1 MPEIK
6 LPELKLPG
14 LRDMRADDIKH
25 AISEA
30 RPDVKLSD
38 LDPRGFELPKIDLP
52 RVDLAGAASA
62 AAATVSD
69 RNPLRKKRRSRVPM
83 IVAGL
88 LIAGLGTLAVLNLGW
103 LRTRLSEAFDR
114 IRTRM
119 DAARVDSSLEPVQ
132 LESDRYTG
140 TVGIPIQADSFA
152 DTLPSADPTSLES
165 GSGSANGS
173 HETAGIDGGSSD
185 VRDEGEIRSY

>member
-6 LPELKLPG
+6 LPEVKLPG

-52 RVDLAGAASA
+52 RVDLAGAANA
-62 AAATVSD
+62 AAATVAEH
-69 RNPLRKKRRSRVPM
+69 NPLRQKRRSRAPM

-88 LIAGLGTLAVLNLGW
+88 LIAGLGTLAALNLGW
-103 LRTRLSEAFDR
+103 LRTRLSEAVDR
-114 IRTRM
+114 IRARM
-119 DAARVDSSLEPVQ
+119 DASRVDSSLEPVQ
-132 LESDRYTG
+132 LESDSYTG
-140 TVGIPIQADSFA
+140 TVGIPIQADTFA
-152 DTLPSADPTSLES
+152 DTLPSAEPTPIEAGLGAS
-165 GSGSANGS
+165 NGS
-173 HETAGIDGGSSD
+173 YENAGFDTGSND

>member
-6 LPELKLPG
+6 LPEVKLPG
-14 LRDMRADDIKH
+14 LRDMRAEDIKH

-38 LDPRGFELPKIDLP
+38 LDPRGFELPKIELP

-62 AAATVSD
+62 AAATVAEH
-69 RNPLRKKRRSRVPM
+69 NPLRQKRRSRAPM

-88 LIAGLGTLAVLNLGW
+88 LIAGLGTLAALNLGW
-103 LRTRLSEAFDR
+103 LRTRLGEAFDR
-114 IRTRM
+114 IRSRM
-119 DAARVDSSLEPVQ
+119 DAARVERSLEPVQ
-132 LESDRYTG
+132 IESDLYTG
-140 TVGIPIQADSFA
+140 TVGIPIQADTFA
-152 DTLPSADPTSLES
+152 DTLPSAEPTPIEAGL
-165 GSGSANGS
+165 GSNGS
-173 HETAGIDGGSSD
+173 YETTESND